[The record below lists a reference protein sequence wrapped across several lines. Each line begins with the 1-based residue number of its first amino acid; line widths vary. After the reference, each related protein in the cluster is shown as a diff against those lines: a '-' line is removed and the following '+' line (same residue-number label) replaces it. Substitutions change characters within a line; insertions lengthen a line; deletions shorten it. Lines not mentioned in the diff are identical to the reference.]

1 MKPSD
6 HERHRTEDKGLDE
19 RPIGFIVDS
28 VHLGSGNIG
37 MIQAEG
43 KIVLVSM
50 VCVDDGAAPD
60 FELLLSGPAID
71 RLLER
76 EHVDAIGLEYAQ
88 MNVVVQRTLRDPEFI
103 LMGGKDLIGRL
114 ALPKQRSGE
123 QTDLLSA
130 SLRETESLSG
140 F

>member
-19 RPIGFIVDS
+19 RPIGLIVDS
-28 VHLGSGNIG
+28 VHLGSGNFG
-37 MIQAEG
+37 MIQTEG

-50 VCVDDGAAPD
+50 VCVDEGAAPD

-76 EHVDAIGLEYAQ
+76 EHVDAVGFEYTQ
-88 MNVVVQRTLRDPEFI
+88 MNVVVQRTLRDPKFI
-103 LMGGKDLIGRL
+103 LMRGKDLIGRL
-114 ALPKQRSGE
+114 ALPKQRGGE
-123 QTDLLSA
+123 QTDLLSL